1 MVLEVFTALGLASS
15 IVQFVDFGCNLFSK
29 ASELHQS
36 AEGVSTE
43 NADLEI
49 IARSLERLSDGL
61 IKSTRA
67 AAFGAGQSAD
77 EDELRR
83 LAEKCRSVAGE
94 LLSVLGAL
102 GIQGSNTRWKSFRQA
117 LLSMWKKPKVE
128 KMTETL
134 LQFRRQMNAC
144 LIKIL
149 T

>member
-15 IVQFVDFGCNLFSK
+15 IVQFVDFGCHLFSK

-67 AAFGAGQSAD
+67 AAFGAGQSA
-77 EDELRR
+77 EDELQR
-83 LAEKCRSVAGE
+83 LADRCKNVAGE

-102 GIQGSNTRWKSFRQA
+102 RIQGSNTRWKSFRQA
-117 LLSMWKKPKVE
+117 LFSMWKKPKVE

-134 LQFRRQMNAC
+134 LDFRRQMTTC

-149 T
+149 K